1 MTKQCSG
8 RQPSLA
14 SSRTSISPRRTRTRR
29 PARRSSPLSAIPPPR
44 LHSSEFLRARMTFS
58 QCSTDLKRE
67 MAQLGL
73 HRRRPAVRPPPP
85 ARPHQQDPQRMH
97 VSLNHHLSL
106 ILDSLNCSRAHVV
119 VFPHARSFL
128 WGVVVILTVV
138 IESYQGLVVQR
149 VFLGLLEV
157 RIYRPLSSGLNLTRL
172 ARLAVVRLAGFR
184 HDHDAM
190 VQARGA
196 SCSPWHLVS
205 SV

>member
-1 MTKQCSG
+1 
-8 RQPSLA
+8 
-14 SSRTSISPRRTRTRR
+14 
-29 PARRSSPLSAIPPPR
+29 
-44 LHSSEFLRARMTFS
+44 MTFS